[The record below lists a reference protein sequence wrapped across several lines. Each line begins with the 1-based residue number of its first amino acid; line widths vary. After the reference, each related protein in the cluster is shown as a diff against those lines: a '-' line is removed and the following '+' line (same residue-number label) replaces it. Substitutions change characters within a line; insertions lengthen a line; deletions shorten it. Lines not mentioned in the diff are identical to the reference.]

1 MNGWPNLVAS
11 MTDIN
16 QTTNIYY
23 DYCQLFTDL
32 WSNLLVIG
40 QPGNDLC
47 IWMHK
52 AYYNLDLASNNV

>member
-1 MNGWPNLVAS
+1 

-16 QTTNIYY
+16 QSTNIYY

-47 IWMHK
+47 IWMHE